1 MQNKRKK
8 RMSVLTVD
16 DDPVML
22 RFVRDA
28 LYTNGYDAFCA
39 ADGQECID
47 FLMRQTFDCVILDF
61 RMPGKD
67 GIDVAASM
75 FQRKDKTPVIVFSSK
90 VQEHEA
96 AAIQGLANVR
106 EFLKK
111 PCSEKTL
118 LETVEKV
125 TTKA

>member
-1 MQNKRKK
+1 MTDR
-8 RMSVLTVD
+8 
-16 DDPVML
+16 
-22 RFVRDA
+22 
-28 LYTNGYDAFCA
+28 
-39 ADGQECID
+39 
-47 FLMRQTFDCVILDF
+47 
-61 RMPGKD
+61 D

-90 VQEHEA
+90 VQMHEE

-118 LETVEKV
+118 LETVEKA